1 MILGMPRKP
10 LIRSAHLPYHVT
22 SRSHNKE
29 AFALS
34 TENVWLLALQT
45 FSEAHALHP
54 IELVS
59 FVLMSNHYH
68 MLLYTPRANLDL
80 FMYEFNKRLA
90 LKIQSESQNINQV
103 FGGRYKWN
111 LIESNTYFSNCYR
124 YVFQNPVRAGLVYRC
139 EEYRYSTLSCS
150 LGKSE
155 FSIPLYDKF
164 GFKDEY
170 ALSWLNERL
179 GEKEIS
185 VLKRKL
191 KRSEI
196 GIIDKVYTKEIKE
209 SNEED
214 LRFKIP

>member
-1 MILGMPRKP
+1 MPRKP
-10 LIRSAHLPYHVT
+10 LIRSEHLPYHVT

-29 AFALS
+29 AFALPI
-34 TENVWLLALQT
+34 ENVWSLALKS
-45 FSEAHALHP
+45 FAESHAAHP
-54 IELVS
+54 VEVVS

-68 MLLYTPRANLDL
+68 LLLYTPKGNLDL

-90 LKIQSESQNINQV
+90 QSIQRESKNINQV

-111 LIESNTYFSNCYR
+111 LIENKQYFSNCYR

-139 EEYRYSTLSCS
+139 EEYRFSTLGCT

-179 GEKEIS
+179 GE
-185 VLKRKL
+185 
-191 KRSEI
+191 SEI
-196 GIIDKVYTKEIKE
+196 GLLRKRLRRSEVKWGDIDKVYT
-209 SNEED
+209 EE
-214 LRFKIP
+214 LY

>member
-1 MILGMPRKP
+1 MPRKP
-10 LIRSAHLPYHVT
+10 LIRSEHLPYHVT

-29 AFALS
+29 AFALPI
-34 TENVWLLALQT
+34 ENVWSLALKS
-45 FSEAHALHP
+45 FAEAHAAHP
-54 IELVS
+54 VEVVS

-68 MLLYTPRANLDL
+68 LLLYTPKGNLDL
-80 FMYEFNKRLA
+80 FMYEFNKRPA
-90 LKIQSESQNINQV
+90 QSIQRESKNINQV

-111 LIESNTYFSNCYR
+111 LIESKQYFSNCYR

-139 EEYRYSTLSCS
+139 EEYRYSTLACT

-179 GEKEIS
+179 GENE
-185 VLKRKL
+185 VRGLKRRL
-191 KRSEI
+191 RRSEVKTRC
-196 GIIDKVYTKEIKE
+196 IDKVYT
-209 SNEED
+209 EE
-214 LRFKIP
+214 LC